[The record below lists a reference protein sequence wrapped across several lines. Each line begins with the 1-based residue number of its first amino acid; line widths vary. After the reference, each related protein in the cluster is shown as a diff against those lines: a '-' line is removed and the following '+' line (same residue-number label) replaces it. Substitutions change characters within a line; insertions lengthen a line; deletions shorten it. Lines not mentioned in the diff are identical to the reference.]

1 MRPPMTAKLL
11 EVLEIAPDVRHFVFE
26 VVDVAAFSFV
36 PGQFVSFTAEIDGSP
51 ITRAYSIASP
61 PCGKRFELCLNLV
74 PCGKFSNFLF
84 GLEPADCVQMTGPW
98 GAFIFR
104 ESMQDSILVAAGTGV
119 VPFRAM
125 LLDRLARDRAHQFT
139 LLFGARYERKLLY
152 AQEFEALAGRYS
164 NFSFWPTLTRPEPGW
179 TGRVGR
185 VQQHLFEAIG
195 DRRDIKVFICG
206 LKEMVDDVRA
216 ILKDNG
222 FDRKQIIVEKYD

>member
-1 MRPPMTAKLL
+1 MRPPMTARLL
-11 EVLEIAPDVRHFVFE
+11 AVREIAPDVRHFVFE
-26 VVDVAAFSFV
+26 VADVEAFSFV
-36 PGQFVSFTAEIDGSP
+36 PGQFVSFIAEIGGSP

-74 PCGKFSNFLF
+74 PCGKFSEFLF
-84 GLEPADCVQMTGPW
+84 SLQPEDCVQMTGPW

-104 ESMQDSILVAAGTGV
+104 EPVQDSILVAAGTGV

-125 LLDRLARDRAHQFT
+125 LLDRLARDSAHQFT
-139 LLFGARYERKLLY
+139 LLFGARYEGKLLY

-164 NFSFWPTLTRPEPGW
+164 NFRFWPTLTRPEPGW

-216 ILKDNG
+216 ILKHNG